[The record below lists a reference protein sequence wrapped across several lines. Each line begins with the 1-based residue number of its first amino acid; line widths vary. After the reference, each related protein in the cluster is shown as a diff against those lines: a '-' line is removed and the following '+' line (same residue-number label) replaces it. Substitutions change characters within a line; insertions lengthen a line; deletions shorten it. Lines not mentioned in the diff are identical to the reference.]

1 MRTALVQS
9 ILDDI
14 QTQSSKY
21 YYFLGKTLQW
31 FPLASS
37 DVAEVPEQTWSYER
51 DVRNNIITF
60 KRILA
65 TDAALV
71 VPRINWTSGTV
82 YDYWDDNYQSTTQTG
97 VGTITSA
104 TDSTTVTGSG
114 TYFLT
119 ELQEGDVIQT
129 SAGTTIGTV
138 SSIASNTSLTLTAVA
153 SVATTAGFWQHIHTV
168 QSASGAT
175 DLVNANFYVLTDIF
189 NVYKCIDNNG
199 GVASTTKPTG
209 TSTGTFTT
217 ADGYIWKFMYN
228 IPAALR
234 NKFLTTAYMPVTR
247 SLKNQYYSAGE
258 IISVNIV
265 DGGTGYTSPTLT
277 VTGDGFL
284 ADNPQV
290 ISGTTITEAGFGYS
304 SAPTITVSAPT
315 VISGSES
322 TATFTC
328 TIDGD
333 GAIDSVTISDAGF
346 GYEALPTVTVA
357 EPVSGATTWEELTS
371 YNLSDKIKYEGNY
384 YNVTSAGTTS
394 TTPPTHTTGAETDG
408 TAELTYIATIA
419 DIDAVLTKTEATM
432 TAVLDGGVIS
442 NVTITDG
449 GTGYTFGTVTIT
461 DAAGSGADITLNLS
475 TGDVNTQQSSVELL
489 AVNGGIHKI
498 EIEDGGS
505 GYSGTPTV
513 TISGD
518 GSGATATCTLNSA
531 GAISTITITDPG
543 SGYTEATV
551 SFSGGGSGET
561 VRPIIA
567 PLGGHGFNAEE
578 ELHAK
583 DIMFYSTV
591 SIEKN
596 QGFTLTNDYRQ
607 LGIIRSPE
615 AYGSTARYSATLG
628 SACFVLT
635 ATIDTA
641 DFPIDTEI
649 NVSGETKEY
658 RIVAVEATRALVQSL
673 DGDVPQAG
681 DVFENSGGD
690 TFTVT
695 SVTNPTVNK
704 NSGQLMY
711 IDNRGA
717 FTPTDEQTV
726 TIRTVLTV

>member
-14 QTQSSKY
+14 QTQSSRY
-21 YYFLGKTLQW
+21 YYFLGKTLEW

-37 DVAEVPEQTWSYER
+37 DVAENPVANFAYER
-51 DVRNNIITF
+51 DVRNNIISF

-71 VPRINWTSGTV
+71 VPRVDWTSGTV
-82 YDYWDDNYQSTTQTG
+82 YDYWDDSYQSTTQVG
-97 VGTITSA
+97 VGTITTT
-104 TDSTTVTGSG
+104 TDSATVTGNG
-114 TYFLT
+114 TYFSS
-119 ELQEGDVIQT
+119 EVEAGDLIQT
-129 SAGTTIGTV
+129 TAGATLGTV
-138 SSIASNTSLTLTAVA
+138 SSVESNTSLTLTANA
-153 SVATTAGFWQHIHTV
+153 SAATTAVRYQHVHSV
-168 QSASGAT
+168 AADSGAT
-175 DLVNANFYVLTDIF
+175 SIETANFYVMTDIF
-189 NVYKCIDNNG
+189 NVYKCIDNNDG
-199 GVASTTKPTG
+199 AASTTKPTG
-209 TSTGTFTT
+209 TSTSTFTT

-258 IISVNIV
+258 IISVNVV
-265 DGGTGYTSPTLT
+265 DGGSGYTSPTLT

-284 ADNPQV
+284 ADNPQI

-304 SAPTITVSAPT
+304 SAPTLTVAAPT

-322 TATFTC
+322 TATMTC

-333 GAIDSVTISDAGF
+333 GAIDAVTITDAGY
-346 GYEALPTVTVA
+346 GYEATPTITVA

-371 YNLSDKIKYEGNY
+371 YNLSDKIKYNGNY

-394 TTPPTHTTGAETDG
+394 TTPPTHTSGAVTDG

-432 TAVLDGGVIS
+432 TAVVDAGVITD
-442 NVTITDG
+442 VTITDG
-449 GTGYTFGTVTIT
+449 GIGYTFGTVSIS
-461 DAAGSGADITLNLS
+461 DATGTGAELTLNLS

-498 EIEDGGS
+498 VIKDGGS

-518 GSGATATCTLNSA
+518 GTGATATCTVNTA
-531 GAISTITITDPG
+531 GAIDSITITDPG

-551 SFSGGGSGET
+551 SFSGGGSGEE
-561 VRPIIA
+561 VRAIIA
-567 PLGGHGFNAEE
+567 PLGGHGFNAED
-578 ELHAK
+578 ELHAN

-596 QGFTLTNDYRQ
+596 QGFTLDNDYRQ
-607 LGIIRSPE
+607 LGIIRNPE
-615 AYGSTARYSATLG
+615 AYGSTARYTQTLG
-628 SACFVLT
+628 SACFVVT
-635 ATIDTA
+635 ATINTS
-641 DFPIDTEI
+641 DFTEDMEV
-649 NVSGETKEY
+649 NVQGETKEF
-658 RIVAVEATRALVQSL
+658 RIVAVESTQVLLQSL
-673 DGDVPQAG
+673 DNDVPQAG
-681 DVFENSGGD
+681 DVFENADGD
-690 TFTVT
+690 TFTAT
-695 SVTNPTVNK
+695 SITNATVNK
-704 NSGQLMY
+704 FSGQLLT

-726 TIRTVLTV
+726 TIRTVLNI